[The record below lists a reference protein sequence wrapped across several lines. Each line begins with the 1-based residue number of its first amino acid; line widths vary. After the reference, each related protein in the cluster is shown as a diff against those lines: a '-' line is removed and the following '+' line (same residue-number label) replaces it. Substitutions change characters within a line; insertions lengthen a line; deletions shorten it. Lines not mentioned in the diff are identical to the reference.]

1 MAVFRSTSIK
11 LNRSACDQGG
21 QGLFFRKRGS
31 GEMGVCCGGKEV
43 CYFLFTKFF
52 NEMSSTSSVSVRPRI
67 SELQYQVFI
76 HFLIEPLSYILS
88 GVLTIQY

>member
-21 QGLFFRKRGS
+21 QGLFFRKKGS

-52 NEMSSTSSVSVRPRI
+52 LMR
-67 SELQYQVFI
+67 
-76 HFLIEPLSYILS
+76 
-88 GVLTIQY
+88 